1 MVAFVSLSGG
11 CLGGIDPF
19 VVLLKT
25 CARNK
30 GSEGKAGRKLR
41 FHQGSDPLGVRLAE
55 RREVF
60 DARKVLIFWRRG
72 PFVTDRYY

>member
-1 MVAFVSLSGG
+1 MVAYASPAGG
-11 CLGGIDPF
+11 CLGGIDAS
-19 VVLLKT
+19 VVLLQSFV
-25 CARNK
+25 RNK
-30 GSEGKAGRKLR
+30 RSDGKAGRKLR